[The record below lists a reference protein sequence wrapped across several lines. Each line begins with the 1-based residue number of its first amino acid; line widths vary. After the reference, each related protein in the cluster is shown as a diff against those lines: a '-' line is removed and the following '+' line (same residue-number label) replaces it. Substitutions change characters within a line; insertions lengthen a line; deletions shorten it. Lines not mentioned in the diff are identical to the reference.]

1 MGRHIVAQLQKGKMA
16 KVRKDKK
23 RTVAK
28 LTLGP
33 YGLKR
38 KKLLPLA
45 F

>member
-16 KVRKDKK
+16 KARKDK
-23 RTVAK
+23 RTIAK
-28 LTLGP
+28 LTLCP

-38 KKLLPLA
+38 KELLLLA